1 MQIIERKISELKPY
15 ANNPR
20 LNDGAVDAVAASIK
34 NFGFKVPLVVTAD
47 GEIIAGHTRLKAAQ
61 KLKLKTVPV
70 IIADDLTP
78 EQVRAFRLADNK
90 VGELAGWDFEKLD
103 LELAEIDLDMSQF
116 GFVDDLPETGEL
128 DAEKEESNRI
138 VVHITFDTFAEYEA
152 HEEQVKEF
160 ADSVGAK
167 YSIGK

>member
-20 LNDGAVDAVAASIK
+20 LNDAAVDAVAASIK
-34 NFGFKVPLVVTAD
+34 NFGFKVPIILDRD

-61 KLKLKTVPV
+61 KLKMKTVPV

-78 EQVRAFRLADNK
+78 EQVKAFRLADNK

-103 LELAEIDLDMSQF
+103 LELEEIDMDMSQF
-116 GFVDDLPETGEL
+116 GFVDDLPDMGEL
-128 DAEKEESNRI
+128 DGEKDEDEKI
-138 VVHITFDTFAEYEA
+138 VVHITFDTFAEYEK
-152 HEEQVKEF
+152 HETAVKEF
-160 ADSVGAK
+160 ADSCGAK

>member
-34 NFGFKVPLVVTAD
+34 NFGFKVPIILDRD

-61 KLKLKTVPV
+61 KLKMKTVPV

-78 EQVRAFRLADNK
+78 EQVKAFRKQRGMQTGALLQCTLGHGGGPGDGAARTPWQRK
-90 VGELAGWDFEKLD
+90 RSA
-103 LELAEIDLDMSQF
+103 SRR
-116 GFVDDLPETGEL
+116 FV
-128 DAEKEESNRI
+128 
-138 VVHITFDTFAEYEA
+138 
-152 HEEQVKEF
+152 
-160 ADSVGAK
+160 AK
-167 YSIGK
+167 PSPMQRCLS